1 MYKLIERNE
10 GKTTVTKF
18 DNLEILKVDLPNY
31 FAWIL
36 DNEPDK
42 ELPSF
47 ESCTTVED
55 INYILKDWD
64 YSWWSLEVK

>member
-18 DNLEILKVDLPNY
+18 DNLEILKADLPNY

-64 YSWWSLEVK
+64 YNWWSLEVK